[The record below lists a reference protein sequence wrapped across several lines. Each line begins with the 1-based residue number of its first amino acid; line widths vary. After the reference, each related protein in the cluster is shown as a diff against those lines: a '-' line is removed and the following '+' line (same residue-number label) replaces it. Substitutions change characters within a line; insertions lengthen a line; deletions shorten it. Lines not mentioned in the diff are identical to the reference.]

1 MTHDLVIE
9 KMEEM
14 YPQTTEAFKDMMSE
28 MYTTFCM
35 KMNDYGANNIAL
47 GRDLDVPKNK
57 YMSLMGIW
65 FRSNDKMSRIENL
78 ISNQEG
84 SPSNEPLRDSYL
96 DLANYS
102 IIASI
107 VEKNLWGK

>member
-1 MTHDLVIE
+1 MTHDSVID
-9 KMEEM
+9 KMEGM

-28 MYTTFCM
+28 MYLIFCM

-47 GRDLDVPKNK
+47 GRDLSVPKNK
-57 YMSLMGIW
+57 HMSLMGIW

-78 ISNQEG
+78 ISNREDA
-84 SPSNEPLRDSYL
+84 PSNEPLRDSYL

-102 IIASI
+102 VIASI
-107 VEKNLWGK
+107 VDKNLWGK

>member
-1 MTHDLVIE
+1 MTHDSVIT

-28 MYTTFCM
+28 MYLIFCM

-47 GRDLDVPKNK
+47 GRDLAVPKNK

-65 FRSNDKMSRIENL
+65 FRSNDKMARIENL
-78 ISNQEG
+78 ISNRDDA
-84 SPSNEPLRDSYL
+84 PSNEPLRDSYL

-102 IIASI
+102 VIATI
-107 VEKNLWGK
+107 VDKNLWGK

>member
-1 MTHDLVIE
+1 MSDLIID
-9 KMEEM
+9 KMEAM
-14 YPQTTEAFKDMMSE
+14 YPQTTEQFKATMSE
-28 MYTTFCM
+28 MYTIFCK

-47 GRDLDVPKNK
+47 GRDLSNENNK

-78 ISNQEG
+78 LKSGGN
-84 SPSNEPLRDSYL
+84 SANEPLLDSYL

-102 IIASI
+102 VIASI
-107 VEKNLWGK
+107 VDKNLWGK